1 MEIRIVPNAATLS
14 VSHGFALG
22 VNWLVRIQILPTHL
36 FIFVNFLI
44 RLDSQQLSTLLHR
57 IYLYNVYL
65 SGCVKS
71 VWYFLTVLS

>member
-1 MEIRIVPNAATLS
+1 MEIRIPNAATLS

-57 IYLYNVYL
+57 IYVYL

-71 VWYFLTVLS
+71 VWYY